1 MSESKLCYLHTFG
14 CQMNVRDSEQV
25 AFLMEQEGYRLTEDL
40 HAADL
45 VIVNTCSVR
54 AKAEQK
60 AHSLIGRVRR
70 LKADKPGLVV
80 GVMGCL
86 AQQWGA
92 RFFTR
97 SPHVDFVCGTSAM
110 DRIPG
115 MVRAVRD
122 GCGRQE
128 DTAFRDQP
136 EVLNIR
142 THHAPGALSAF
153 VTIMQGCDNYCAYCI
168 VPHVR
173 GRERSR
179 RPDDILE
186 EVAGLAAGGVKEV
199 TLLGQ
204 NVNSYGKGLE
214 EAVAF
219 PRLLARVADVEGIER
234 IRFTTSH
241 PKDLSDDLVAAFAD
255 IEALCEHIHLP
266 LQSGST
272 EILRRMNR
280 FYTAGEYRERIEA
293 LRDRVPSI
301 SITTDIIVGFPGETA
316 GDFEKTIDL
325 MEKVRFDG
333 AFSFKYS
340 DRPGTAAEG
349 YDGAVEEAVKTERLA
364 LVQKLQARHTLQK
377 NRALEGSVEEVLVE
391 GASKGSPAD
400 VTGRTRSNRI
410 VNFSGD
416 GSLRGQTV
424 PVKIVRGYAHSL
436 RGEMTTR
443 KAEICTCS

>member
-1 MSESKLCYLHTFG
+1 MSEPKLCYLHTFG
-14 CQMNVRDSEQV
+14 CQMNVRDSEQ
-25 AFLMEQEGYRLTEDL
+25 AAILMEEAGYRVTEDL
-40 HAADL
+40 RAAD
-45 VIVNTCSVR
+45 VIIVNTCSVR

-70 LKADKPGLVV
+70 LKADKPSLVV

-92 RFFTR
+92 RFFAR
-97 SPHVDFVCGTSAM
+97 SPHLDFVCGTHATDSIPAM
-110 DRIPG
+110 
-115 MVRAVRD
+115 VQAVRD

-136 EVLNIR
+136 GSLSIR
-142 THHAPGALSAF
+142 THHGAGALSSF
-153 VTIMQGCDNYCAYCI
+153 VTIMQGCDNFCAYCI

-173 GRERSR
+173 GREQSRS
-179 RPDDILE
+179 PGDILE
-186 EVAGLAAGGVKEV
+186 EVTGLSAAGIKEV

-204 NVNSYGKGLE
+204 NVNSYGKGLKE
-214 EAVAF
+214 PAAF
-219 PRLLARVADVEGIER
+219 PSLLARVAAIDGIER

-255 IEALCEHIHLP
+255 IEPLCEHIHLP
-266 LQSGST
+266 FQSGST
-272 EILRRMNR
+272 EVLRRMKR
-280 FYTAGEYRERIEA
+280 GYTAEQYTERIQA
-293 LRDRVPSI
+293 LRRRVPSI
-301 SITTDIIVGFPGETA
+301 SITTDIIVGFPGETDR
-316 GDFEKTIDL
+316 DFEKTIDL

-340 DRPGTAAEG
+340 DRPGTAAER

-364 LVQKLQARHTLQK
+364 LLQKLQARHTLEK

-391 GASKGSPAD
+391 GASKGSPLD
-400 VTGRTRSNRI
+400 MTGRIRSNRI
-410 VNFSGD
+410 VNFRGD

-424 PVKIVRGYAHSL
+424 PVKILRGHAHSL
-436 RGEMTTR
+436 RGEMINT
-443 KAEICTCS
+443 EPGSQPCS